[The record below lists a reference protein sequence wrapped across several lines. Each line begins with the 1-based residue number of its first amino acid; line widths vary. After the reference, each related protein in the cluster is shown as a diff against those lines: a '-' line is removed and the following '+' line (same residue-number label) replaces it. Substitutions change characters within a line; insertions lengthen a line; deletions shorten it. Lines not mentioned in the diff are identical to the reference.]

1 MYAVAFEAN
10 YINVIKDICM
20 LSTVS
25 GTNVAQVLYLV
36 SGNIRFVR
44 MFAEV
49 PWRSGIKQE
58 RSDWDRQWMC
68 IAESDAVSQL
78 YILIVVCSSLEPL
91 VRNKVHK
98 PKRIATKQSSAAVH
112 SEH

>member
-49 PWRSGIKQE
+49 P
-58 RSDWDRQWMC
+58 
-68 IAESDAVSQL
+68 
-78 YILIVVCSSLEPL
+78 
-91 VRNKVHK
+91 
-98 PKRIATKQSSAAVH
+98 
-112 SEH
+112 